1 MDNPRIVL
9 IHSWSMSVATAL
21 TFKCYL
27 SCLSTGNVFGM
38 DSNLANFMPVFKK
51 NYLVFG
57 LPDEAIHEIAE
68 LAEYRVA
75 VAGDSLLTK
84 GEKSSDLYVILEGHV
99 NIYGPQG
106 DKISMV
112 DPPSILGE
120 IALVDDLERTATA
133 TCVGLVKCA
142 RLPGKELR
150 KYMGAKKEYGFVMLS
165 NLARVLSMR
174 LRNTNVVLLDLMG
187 KNHDYFK
194 HVT

>member
-1 MDNPRIVL
+1 
-9 IHSWSMSVATAL
+9 
-21 TFKCYL
+21 
-27 SCLSTGNVFGM
+27 M
-38 DSNLANFMPVFKK
+38 DSNLVAFMPVFKS
-51 NYLVFG
+51 NYLVHG
-57 LPDEAIHEIAE
+57 LPDEAIQEIAA

-75 VAGDSLLTK
+75 LAGETLLQK

-106 DKISMV
+106 DKISTV

-133 TCVGLVKCA
+133 VCVGLVKCA
-142 RLPGKELR
+142 KLPGKELR
-150 KYMGAKKEYGFVMLS
+150 RYMGQKKEHGFVMLS

-187 KNHDYFK
+187 KNQDGWK